1 MLKQRHGPWSGS
13 SSISGS
19 RSQDTDDHVEHRL
32 NMLSRIRNV
41 VIRVVIPQYE
51 RVISLL
57 SCF

>member
-1 MLKQRHGPWSGS
+1 MFKQRHGLWSGS

-19 RSQDTDDHVEHRL
+19 GSQDTDGHVEHRL
-32 NMLSRIRNV
+32 NMLSRISNV
-41 VIRVVIPQYE
+41 VICVVIPQYE